1 MYLRWKR
8 MERPLVGRGRK
19 ERNSED
25 RCTAVNECFRLERNF
40 PREKKIFKTFFTF
53 REGKEKGRKKEKDSC
68 PVVSVSIFHPPP
80 PRLFINFHRD
90 SARTIISIVPRAAS
104 FRRVVERNDVSVTGL
119 DKVEKDDRTGDG
131 RPSCDACAGLLVRD
145 LGHSR
150 ASHDR
155 ELG

>member
-1 MYLRWKR
+1 

-80 PRLFINFHRD
+80 HASLSIFIVTRLEPLSR
-90 SARTIISIVPRAAS
+90 S
-104 FRRVVERNDVSVTGL
+104 FRALPPFDESSNET
-119 DKVEKDDRTGDG
+119 TF
-131 RPSCDACAGLLVRD
+131 P
-145 LGHSR
+145 
-150 ASHDR
+150 
-155 ELG
+155 

>member
-53 REGKEKGRKKEKDSC
+53 REGKEKGRKKERFLPCRIGFDLS
-68 PVVSVSIFHPPP
+68 SPPP
-80 PRLFINFHRD
+80 TPLYQF
-90 SARTIISIVPRAAS
+90 SS
-104 FRRVVERNDVSVTGL
+104 
-119 DKVEKDDRTGDG
+119 
-131 RPSCDACAGLLVRD
+131 
-145 LGHSR
+145 
-150 ASHDR
+150 
-155 ELG
+155 